1 MATRR
6 PGARGAAAVPPAEDD
21 FADIS
26 PITEPLAAPLAE
38 DVAAAA
44 PDEEPEPAVFM
55 EDASEEAAPEPVAE
69 AEEDT
74 EEIPAPVAEPQSSSS
89 DVAPAIERAAA
100 MRTPAGSIDALFNH
114 RSPGTSEDSAA
125 SALAQAFGATAEA
138 EPLIVGRPARAASA
152 ELSLDSVFRDGPPR
166 PPRTSQSFSF
176 DQFFTPGATNAGA
189 ADRPADMKASRSSGE
204 VPAQGEA
211 PAERSADDIQ
221 QFNSWLQGLKP
232 R

>member
-1 MATRR
+1 
-6 PGARGAAAVPPAEDD
+6 
-21 FADIS
+21 
-26 PITEPLAAPLAE
+26 
-38 DVAAAA
+38 
-44 PDEEPEPAVFM
+44 
-55 EDASEEAAPEPVAE
+55 
-69 AEEDT
+69 
-74 EEIPAPVAEPQSSSS
+74 
-89 DVAPAIERAAA
+89 
-100 MRTPAGSIDALFNH
+100 LFNH

-152 ELSLDSVFRDGPPR
+152 ELSLDSVFRDGPSR

-176 DQFFTPGATNAGA
+176 DQFFTPGASNAGT
-189 ADRPADMKASRSSGE
+189 ADRPAEHSQRASGE
-204 VPAQGEA
+204 MAMPSEP